1 VGELGTNTTELEKSL
16 QEILEVASAWNAV
29 VLLDE
34 ADIFLEKRSENDV
47 ARNAMVGIFLR
58 LLEYHQGVLF
68 LTTNRVKSF
77 DSAFHSRISVALK
90 YPDLDVAQRQQVW
103 SNLLQAARIEH
114 LDVAELGKHE
124 LNGRQIKTTIRLA
137 QALALHEGCSV
148 EQRHVS
154 STLAVARQFS
164 DDLISAQDFV

>member
-1 VGELGTNTTELEKSL
+1 MSVCVCDVCVNFPVVTAPLALGLLYGHTN
-16 QEILEVASAWNAV
+16 APANA
-29 VLLDE
+29 
-34 ADIFLEKRSENDV
+34 RTHPHNYT
-47 ARNAMVGIFLR
+47 RT
-58 LLEYHQGVLF
+58 H
-68 LTTNRVKSF
+68 T
-77 DSAFHSRISVALK
+77 
-90 YPDLDVAQRQQVW
+90 QVW

>member
-1 VGELGTNTTELEKSL
+1 MGTELEKSL
-16 QEILEVASAWNAV
+16 REILEVASAWNAV

-90 YPDLDVAQRQQVW
+90 YPDLDPAQRQQV
-103 SNLLQAARIEH
+103 H
-114 LDVAELGKHE
+114 
-124 LNGRQIKTTIRLA
+124 
-137 QALALHEGCSV
+137 ALHRACLLCC
-148 EQRHVS
+148 RC
-154 STLAVARQFS
+154 
-164 DDLISAQDFV
+164 